1 MNKRKSMFA
10 IAAAL
15 IAGGL
20 LVASL
25 RLPLWHMRMEAPQY
39 QDKEALKVFV
49 LPGSLHG
56 DLNEIKVLNKYI
68 GVTVPTTLP
77 QTHWLPVTLSIIAGL
92 GLVAAFVPSR
102 VRRWAAFAVATS
114 LCAAMLI
121 AAGQAQLQMYRIGH
135 DRNPHAALKGIPDF
149 TPPLL
154 GNRKLAQ
161 FELQSRLG
169 FGSFAIVGA
178 VVLYAAMGFVSR
190 EKGAGVRRIKNESFV
205 APAQPVLDY
214 AI

>member
-1 MNKRKSMFA
+1 MNRRKFIFA
-10 IAAAL
+10 IASAL
-15 IAGGL
+15 VAGGL

-39 QDKEALKVFV
+39 KDQEALKVFV

-77 QTHWLPVTLSIIAGL
+77 QTHWLPLTLTIIAGL
-92 GLVAAFVPSR
+92 GLIVAILPSR
-102 VRRWAAFAVATS
+102 TRRWTAFAAAIA
-114 LCAAMLI
+114 LCAAMLT
-121 AAGQAQLQMYRIGH
+121 AAGQAQFQMYRIGH
-135 DRNPHAALKGIPDF
+135 DRDSHAALKGIPDF

-161 FELQSRLG
+161 FELESRLG
-169 FGSFAIVGA
+169 FGSFAIIGA
-178 VVLYAAMGFVSR
+178 VALYAAMGFVSQ
-190 EKGAGVRRIKNESFV
+190 ENRIKAARGEKDSFV

>member
-1 MNKRKSMFA
+1 MNKRNLIFG
-10 IAAAL
+10 IAAAVV
-15 IAGGL
+15 AGGL

-39 QDKEALKVFV
+39 RDQEALKVFV

-68 GVTVPTTLP
+68 GVTVPTALP
-77 QTHWLPVTLSIIAGL
+77 QTNWLPIALLMVAGL
-92 GLVAAFVPSR
+92 GLVAAFLPAR
-102 VRRWAAFAVATS
+102 TRRWVAFAAAIS
-114 LCAAMLI
+114 LCAAMLT

-135 DRNPHAALKGIPDF
+135 DRDAHAALKGIPDF

-161 FELQSRLG
+161 FELESRLG
-169 FGSFAIVGA
+169 FGSFAIIGA
-178 VVLYAAMGFVSR
+178 VALYAAMGFVSR
-190 EKGAGVRRIKNESFV
+190 ENRIKAPRVEKDSFAV
-205 APAQPVLDY
+205 PAPPALDY